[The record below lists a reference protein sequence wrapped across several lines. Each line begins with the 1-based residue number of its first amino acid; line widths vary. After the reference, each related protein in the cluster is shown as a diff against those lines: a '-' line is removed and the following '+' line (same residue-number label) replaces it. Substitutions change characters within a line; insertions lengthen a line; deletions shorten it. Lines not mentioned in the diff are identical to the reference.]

1 MVFLRESVARKL
13 VETDRTSAS
22 KAIALPVEGS
32 SSQKEALSFQQ
43 VETSKGRVPQDDA
56 PGPNLF
62 APWDES

>member
-1 MVFLRESVARKL
+1 MFLRESVARKL
-13 VETDRTSAS
+13 VETDHTSAS
-22 KAIALPVEGS
+22 IAIAFPVEGS

-56 PGPNLF
+56 QGPNLF